1 MASPPD
7 ASDPTDRR
15 PSSSVGSTMNSGSG
29 GFDRFSPFYW
39 DNSSSRESSPGPL
52 EIIHDIDLK
61 QYRKEV
67 PLQST
72 ETDASTAFAAQ
83 NSRNENAIFQPSL
96 LCGGSQFYHGNAVS
110 HPFSS
115 NSNLS
120 TGNSA
125 FDDGDDEDIS
135 DAEFFAQFG
144 ELPPAAEVPTA
155 VAGSEIQDDGS
166 MGLLE
171 GDLEAQLGAELRVGG
186 NESMELLEGDLEAQ
200 LDAELG
206 SGFDNSTELLDG
218 DLEAQLDAE
227 LEAETHKEYQP
238 VDEEEAAEA
247 AQRNANLQEALR
259 IAAEK
264 AAMAIP
270 YDQRDDPSFPTEE
283 ELEAELRA
291 ADAADE
297 PVGDVTNMVTG
308 MTNFGSVINPSTV
321 KRDSK
326 RQPKKPAKKAARKTA
341 PKAKPKTT
349 TSAPT
354 KVAPGPLAARVGRS
368 QPPPMR
374 KTDELPQLYHLPGTN
389 WNLLRKHMT
398 LSTRVDLNHC
408 YRSLGLDIGRGK
420 ALYENLK
427 AYLRIPGNSIHLSA
441 EDVDTED
448 AKRIIADIAHKLLY
462 EQCWGQTYFD
472 RPSLDSGCKFIT
484 YQGDSTEV
492 FLEFTS
498 LVYKAMK
505 LEEKRKKGNAKQ
517 QQARDARAVTHHPT
531 SEAFAN
537 ATYFSPR
544 EFAQAP
550 PQAAAAAA
558 TNNSPRIVTQCP
570 TPQASAATTRNPPR
584 AVPMHPAEWAFLR
597 LQGKV

>member
-72 ETDASTAFAAQ
+72 ETDASTAFSAQ

-155 VAGSEIQDDGS
+155 FAGSEIQDDGS

-186 NESMELLEGDLEAQ
+186 KESMELLEGDLEAQ

-206 SGFDNSTELLDG
+206 SDFDNLTELLDG

-283 ELEAELRA
+283 ELEAELEAELRA
-291 ADAADE
+291 ADAVDE
-297 PVGDVTNMVTG
+297 PIGDVTSMVTG
-308 MTNFGSVINPSTV
+308 MTDFGPIINPSTV
-321 KRDSK
+321 KHVSK
-326 RQPKKPAKKAARKTA
+326 RQSKKPAKKAAKKTA

-398 LSTRVDLNHC
+398 LSMYSLPTFISLQFPILHRDIANGEFLGTRVDLNHC

-427 AYLRIPGNSIHLSA
+427 AYLRIPGNSVHLSA

-484 YQGDSTEV
+484 YQGDSTE
-492 FLEFTS
+492 
-498 LVYKAMK
+498 
-505 LEEKRKKGNAKQ
+505 
-517 QQARDARAVTHHPT
+517 
-531 SEAFAN
+531 
-537 ATYFSPR
+537 
-544 EFAQAP
+544 
-550 PQAAAAAA
+550 
-558 TNNSPRIVTQCP
+558 
-570 TPQASAATTRNPPR
+570 
-584 AVPMHPAEWAFLR
+584 
-597 LQGKV
+597 